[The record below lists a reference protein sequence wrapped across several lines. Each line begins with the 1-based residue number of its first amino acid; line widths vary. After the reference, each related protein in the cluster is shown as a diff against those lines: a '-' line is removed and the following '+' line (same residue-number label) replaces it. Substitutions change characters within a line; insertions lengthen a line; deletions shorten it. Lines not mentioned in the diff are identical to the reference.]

1 MYVGIPRIL
10 SFNLTGIDKFERN
23 LALPGTAEPVQDKN
37 MLLPEIIKKILS
49 HLCENFLSSGKDMG
63 RRRAASRD

>member
-1 MYVGIPRIL
+1 MYVGIPRIR

-49 HLCENFLSSGKDMG
+49 HFCENVQSSRKGIR
-63 RRRAASRD
+63 RRRAASRV